1 MGGKEKG
8 DQWNSLFWG
17 GEGGAGKSILQL
29 CALSTQ
35 GPGSGNNSA
44 AKGWPHPRVFSF
56 ISGSSAWRG
65 VNAAGG
71 EVWGEGGIP
80 PLGWVPKMLGA
91 PTTSNTPVP
100 NQG

>member
-8 DQWNSLFWG
+8 DQWNSLFFWG
-17 GEGGAGKSILQL
+17 GGGAGKSILQL

-80 PLGWVPKMLGA
+80 PLGWVPKLSGA